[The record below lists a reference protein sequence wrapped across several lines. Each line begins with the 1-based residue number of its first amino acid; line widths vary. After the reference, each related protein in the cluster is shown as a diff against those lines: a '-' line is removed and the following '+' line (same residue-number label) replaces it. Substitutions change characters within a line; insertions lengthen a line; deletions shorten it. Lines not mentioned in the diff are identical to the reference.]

1 MYSQKASVSSGVSQ
15 FDNLLGGLLIGD
27 NVIWYDDA
35 GSLASLFCLNFIRES
50 KEQRKAIIYVSFDR
64 SPKTVIEELGPLAEN
79 QQLTL
84 LDCFT
89 YGKGDGSEVF
99 SRFYEKDDSHQPCT
113 LLKMEEPS
121 NPALVMDAIYNLHQT
136 LEGDVRLVFESL
148 TGMQELWGGEEKILK
163 FYSRSCPRLYELDT
177 IAYWVIEKGA
187 HSNRLRA
194 SINHIAQVAVELNL
208 NRGKSSLTILKADK
222 RNPGILDKP
231 QGYWT
236 SGLDANFESAA
247 GTARRSDL
255 GLRMKDLRK
264 KKGMSQKELAG
275 LVGVTP
281 STISQIESS
290 TIYPSIPALFKIG
303 EVLGVEISAF
313 FQSLAGSEK
322 PVFSGDGVAVNFPDL
337 PKGSIQ
343 GWQPSPLDF
352 EGKAEPFLLEI
363 EPNKKLPTHFFAHK
377 GEELGYLLEGELKTV
392 INNNVYTLKAG
403 ETIYLKADSP
413 AEWTNTGSDTVRLLW
428 IKIK

>member
-1 MYSQKASVSSGVSQ
+1 MYSKKISVSSGVSQ
-15 FDNLLGGLLIGD
+15 FDNLLGGLFIGD

-50 KEQRKAIIYVSFDR
+50 RQQRKAIIYVSFDR
-64 SPKTVIEELGPLAEN
+64 SPRTVIEELGPLAEG
-79 QQLTL
+79 QHLTL

-89 YGKGDGSEVF
+89 YGKGDGSKVF
-99 SRFYEKDDSHQPCT
+99 SRFYERKGAQWPC
-113 LLKMEEPS
+113 KIIKVKEPS
-121 NPALVMDAIYNLHQT
+121 DPALVMEAIYSLHQT

-148 TGMQELWGGEEKILK
+148 TGMQALWGGEEKILK

-187 HSNRLRA
+187 HSSRLRA

-208 NRGKSSLTILKADK
+208 SRGKSALTILKADG
-222 RNPGILDKP
+222 RNPAILDKP

-236 SGLDANFESAA
+236 SGLEANFESAQ

-264 KKGMSQKELAG
+264 KKGFSQKELAG
-275 LVGVTP
+275 FVGVTP

-313 FQSLAGSEK
+313 FQRPAGTAR
-322 PVFSGDGVAVNFPDL
+322 PVFSGEGATVSFPDL
-337 PKGSIQ
+337 PKGSIYGRQ
-343 GWQPSPLDF
+343 LSPLDF
-352 EGKAEPFLLEI
+352 DGKAELYLLEV
-363 EPNKKLPTHFFAHK
+363 EPNKKLPAHFFAHK
-377 GEELGYLLEGELKTV
+377 GEELGYLLEGELKTI
-392 INNNVYTLKAG
+392 INNTAYSVQQG
-403 ETIYLKADSP
+403 ETIYLKSDNP
-413 AEWTNTGSDTVRLLW
+413 TEWTNPGTDTVRLLW

>member
-1 MYSQKASVSSGVSQ
+1 MYSKKVSVSSGVNQ

-35 GSLASLFCLNFIRES
+35 GSLASLFCVNFIRES

-64 SPKTVIEELGPLAEN
+64 SPKMVIEELGPLAEN
-79 QQLTL
+79 PHLTL

-99 SRFYEKDDSHQPCT
+99 SRFYEKADSQRPCNIA
-113 LLKMEEPS
+113 KVEEPFK
-121 NPALVMDAIYNLHQT
+121 PTRVMDAIYNLHQT

-148 TGMQELWGGEEKILK
+148 TGMQELWGSEDAILK

-208 NRGKSSLTILKADK
+208 SRGKSSLTLLKADG
-222 RNPGILDKP
+222 RNPAILDKP

-236 SGLDANFESAA
+236 SGLDANFESAQ
-247 GTARRSDL
+247 GTSRRRDL
-255 GLRMKDLRK
+255 GLRMKSLRK
-264 KKGMSQKELAG
+264 KRGLSQKELAG
-275 LVGVTP
+275 SVGVTP

-313 FQSLAGSEK
+313 FKKPSAATR
-322 PVFSGDGVAVNFPDL
+322 PVFSGEGAAVSFPDL
-337 PKGSIQ
+337 PKGSIHGYQ
-343 GWQPSPLDF
+343 LSPLDF
-352 EGKAEPFLLEI
+352 EGQAEPYLLEI
-363 EPNKKLPTHFFAHK
+363 EPGKKLPAHFFAHK

-392 INNNVYTLKAG
+392 INNTAYRVKTG
-403 ETIYLKADSP
+403 ETIYLKADNP
-413 AEWTNTGSDTVRLLW
+413 AEWSNPGPEAARLFW
-428 IKIK
+428 IKLK

>member
-1 MYSQKASVSSGVSQ
+1 MYSKKVSVSSGVSQ

-79 QQLTL
+79 PQLTL

-99 SRFYEKDDSHQPCT
+99 SRFYERDDQPLPCNV
-113 LLKMEEPS
+113 LKMEKPS
-121 NPALVMDAIYNLHQT
+121 KPAQVMDAIYNLHQT

-148 TGMQELWGGEEKILK
+148 TGMQELWGSEENILK

-187 HSNRLRA
+187 HSSRLRA

-208 NRGKSSLTILKADK
+208 NRGKSSLTVLKADK
-222 RNPGILDKP
+222 RNPAILDKP

-236 SGLDANFESAA
+236 SGLEANFESAQ

-313 FQSLAGSEK
+313 FQSPAETGR
-322 PVFSGDGVAVNFPDL
+322 PVFSGEGVAVNFPDL

-343 GWQPSPLDF
+343 GWQLSPLDF
-352 EGKAEPFLLEI
+352 EGKAEPYLLEI
-363 EPNKKLPTHFFAHK
+363 EANKKLAAHFFAHK

-392 INNNVYTLKAG
+392 INNTAYTVKAG
-403 ETIYLKADSP
+403 ETIYLKADNP
-413 AEWTNTGSDTVRLLW
+413 AEWTNPGSDTARLLW
-428 IKIK
+428 IKMK

>member
-1 MYSQKASVSSGVSQ
+1 MYSKKISVSSGVSQ

-35 GSLASLFCLNFIRES
+35 GSLASLFYLNFIRES
-50 KEQRKAIIYVSFDR
+50 QQQQKAIIYVSFDR
-64 SPKTVIEELGPLAEN
+64 SPRALIEELGPLAEGRH
-79 QQLTL
+79 LTI

-89 YGKGDGSEVF
+89 YGKGDGSGVF
-99 SRFYEKDDSHQPCT
+99 RQFYDKDADQWPCKI
-113 LLKMEEPS
+113 LKVEDPARPAGVME
-121 NPALVMDAIYNLHQT
+121 AIYSLHQT

-148 TGMQELWGGEEKILK
+148 TGMQELWGGEEQILK

-194 SINHIAQVAVELNL
+194 NINHIAQVAVELNL
-208 NRGKSSLTILKADK
+208 SRGKSSLTILKADK
-222 RNPGILDKP
+222 RNPAILDKP

-236 SGLDANFESAA
+236 SGLEANFEGAQ

-255 GLRMKDLRK
+255 GLRLKDLRK
-264 KKGMSQKELAG
+264 KKGLSQKDLAG
-275 LVGVTP
+275 FVGVTP

-313 FQSLAGSEK
+313 FQSPSRSGK
-322 PVFSGDGVAVNFPDL
+322 PVFSGEGVVVNFPDL

-343 GWQPSPLDF
+343 GRQLSPLDF
-352 EGKAEPFLLEI
+352 DGKAEPYLLEI
-363 EPNKKLPTHFFAHK
+363 EPNKKLPAHFFTHK

-392 INNNVYTLKAG
+392 INNNAYSVKAG
-403 ETIYLKADSP
+403 ETIYLKADNP
-413 AEWTNTGSDTVRLLW
+413 AEWTNPGPDTARLLW
-428 IKIK
+428 VKIK

>member
-1 MYSQKASVSSGVSQ
+1 MYSQKVSVSSGVSQ

-35 GSLASLFCLNFIRES
+35 GSLASLFSLNFIRES
-50 KEQRKAIIYVSFDR
+50 KEQCKSIIYVSFDR

-99 SRFYEKDDSHQPCT
+99 SRFYSKSSSQQPCKII
-113 LLKMEEPS
+113 KMEAPS
-121 NPALVMDAIYNLHQT
+121 KPVQVMDAIYNLHQT

-148 TGMQELWGGEEKILK
+148 TGMQELWGSEEKILN

-208 NRGKSSLTILKADK
+208 NRGKSSLTVLKAAK
-222 RNPGILDKP
+222 RNPAILDKP

-236 SGLDANFESAA
+236 SGLEANFESTA

-275 LVGVTP
+275 YVGVTP

-303 EVLGVEISAF
+303 EVLGVEISTF
-313 FQSLAGSEK
+313 FQNPAGMER
-322 PVFSGDGVAVNFPDL
+322 PVFSGEGVALNFPDL

-343 GWQPSPLDF
+343 GWKLAPLDF
-352 EGKAEPFLLEI
+352 EGKAEPYLLQI
-363 EPNKKLPTHFFAHK
+363 EPNKKLPAHFFAHK
-377 GEELGYLLEGELKTV
+377 GEEMGYLLEGELKTV
-392 INNNVYTLKAG
+392 INNNAYTVQAG
-403 ETIYLKADSP
+403 ETIYLKTDNP
-413 AEWTNTGSDTVRLLW
+413 VEWVNSGSETARLLW

>member
-1 MYSQKASVSSGVSQ
+1 MYAKKVRVSSGVSQ
-15 FDNLLGGLLIGD
+15 FDDLLGGLFIGD

-50 KEQRKAIIYVSFDR
+50 RQQRKAIIYVSFDR
-64 SPKTVIEELGPLAEN
+64 SPRTVIEALGPMAEGPH
-79 QQLTL
+79 LTL

-89 YGKGDGSEVF
+89 CGKGDGSEVF
-99 SRFYEKDDSHQPCT
+99 SRFYEKDDTQWPC
-113 LLKMEEPS
+113 KIIKVKEPS
-121 NPALVMDAIYNLHQT
+121 DPSVVMETIYSLHQT
-136 LEGDVRLVFESL
+136 MEGDVRLVFESL

-177 IAYWVIEKGA
+177 VAYWVIEKGA

-194 SINHIAQVAVELNL
+194 NINHIAQVAVELNL
-208 NRGKSSLTILKADK
+208 NRGKSSLTILKADR
-222 RNPGILDKP
+222 RNPAIMDKP

-236 SGLDANFESAA
+236 SGLEANFESDH

-264 KKGMSQKELAG
+264 KRGLSQKELAG
-275 LVGVTP
+275 SVGVTP

-313 FQSLAGSEK
+313 FQSLAGAAR
-322 PVFSGDGVAVNFPDL
+322 PVFSGEGAALTFPDL
-337 PKGSIQ
+337 PRGSIRGHQ
-343 GWQPSPLDF
+343 LSPLDF
-352 EGKAEPFLLEI
+352 EGKAEPYLLEI

-377 GEELGYLLEGELKTV
+377 GEELGYLLAGELKTV
-392 INNNVYTLKAG
+392 INNTAYSVKTG
-403 ETIYLKADSP
+403 ETIYLKADNP
-413 AEWTNTGSDTVRLLW
+413 AEWSNPGPDRARLLW

>member
-1 MYSQKASVSSGVSQ
+1 MYSKKISASSGVSQ
-15 FDNLLGGLLIGD
+15 FDNLLGGLYIGD

-35 GSLASLFCLNFIRES
+35 GSLAALFCLNFIRES
-50 KEQRKAIIYVSFDR
+50 RQQRKAIIYVSFDR
-64 SPKTVIEELGPLAEN
+64 SPRTVIEELGPLAADQN
-79 QQLTL
+79 LTI

-89 YGKGDGSEVF
+89 YGKGDGSKVF
-99 SRFYEKDDSHQPCT
+99 SRFYEKEGAQWLC
-113 LLKMEEPS
+113 KIIKVKEPS
-121 NPALVMDAIYNLHQT
+121 DPALVMDAIYNLHQT

-187 HSNRLRA
+187 HSSRLRA

-208 NRGKSSLTILKADK
+208 NRGKSSLTILKADG
-222 RNPGILDKP
+222 RNPAILDKP

-236 SGLDANFESAA
+236 SGLEANFESAH

-264 KKGMSQKELAG
+264 KKGLSQKELAG
-275 LVGVTP
+275 YVGVTP
-281 STISQIESS
+281 STISQIESC

-313 FQSLAGSEK
+313 FQSTVGTDR
-322 PVFSGDGVAVNFPDL
+322 PVFSGEGTAVNFPDL
-337 PKGSIQ
+337 PRGSIQ
-343 GWQPSPLDF
+343 GWQLSPLDF
-352 EGKAEPFLLEI
+352 EGKAEPYLLEI
-363 EPNKKLPTHFFAHK
+363 KPNKKLPAHFFAHK

-392 INNNVYTLKAG
+392 INNVAYNVKRGAAV
-403 ETIYLKADSP
+403 YLKSLNP
-413 AEWTNTGSDTVRLLW
+413 AEWANPGPDTARLLW

>member
-1 MYSQKASVSSGVSQ
+1 MYSKKASVSSGVSQ

-99 SRFYEKDDSHQPCT
+99 SRFYKKDNSQQPCT
-113 LLKMEEPS
+113 ILKMETPS
-121 NPALVMDAIYNLHQT
+121 KPAQVMDAIYNLHQT

-187 HSNRLRA
+187 HSNRLRP

-208 NRGKSSLTILKADK
+208 NRGKSSLTVLKADK
-222 RNPGILDKP
+222 RNPEILDKP

-264 KKGMSQKELAG
+264 KKGMSQKELSG

-313 FQSLAGSEK
+313 FQSPAGSEK
-322 PVFSGDGVAVNFPDL
+322 PVFSGEGVTVNFPDL

-343 GWQPSPLDF
+343 GWQLSPLDF

-363 EPNKKLPTHFFAHK
+363 EPNKKLPAHFFTHK
-377 GEELGYLLEGELKTV
+377 GEELGYLLEGKLKAV
-392 INNNVYTLKAG
+392 INNKVYTVKAG
-403 ETIYLKADSP
+403 ETIYLKEDNP
-413 AEWTNTGSDTVRLLW
+413 AEWINPGSGTARLLW

>member
-50 KEQRKAIIYVSFDR
+50 QEQRKAIIYVSFDR
-64 SPKTVIEELGPLAEN
+64 SPKNVIEELGPLAEN
-79 QQLTL
+79 EQLTL

-99 SRFYEKDDSHQPCT
+99 SRFYKKDIGQQPCNV
-113 LLKMEEPS
+113 LKMEEPS
-121 NPALVMDAIYNLHQT
+121 KPALVMDAIYNLHQT

-208 NRGKSSLTILKADK
+208 NRGKSSLTVLKADK
-222 RNPGILDKP
+222 RNPEILDKP

-236 SGLDANFESAA
+236 SGLDANFGSAA

-313 FQSLAGSEK
+313 FQSPIGSDR

-343 GWQPSPLDF
+343 GWQLSPLDF

-363 EPNKKLPTHFFAHK
+363 EPDKKLSAHFFAHK

-392 INNNVYTLKAG
+392 INNNVYTVKAG
-403 ETIYLKADSP
+403 ETIYLKADNP
-413 AEWTNTGSDTVRLLW
+413 AEWINSGPDMARLLW

>member
-1 MYSQKASVSSGVSQ
+1 MYSKKISVSSGVSQ
-15 FDNLLGGLLIGD
+15 FDSLLGGLYIGD

-35 GSLASLFCLNFIRES
+35 GSLATLFCMNFIRES
-50 KEQRKAIIYVSFDR
+50 QQQHKAIIYVSFDR
-64 SPKTVIEELGPLAEN
+64 SPRALIEELGPMAEDQN
-79 QQLTL
+79 LTL

-99 SRFYEKDDSHQPCT
+99 SRFYEKDGAQRPYKIIKVKEQS
-113 LLKMEEPS
+113 K
-121 NPALVMDAIYNLHQT
+121 PALVMDAIYSLHQA

-194 SINHIAQVAVELNL
+194 NINHIAQVAVELNL

-222 RNPGILDKP
+222 RNPAILDKP

-236 SGLDANFESAA
+236 SGLEANFESAQ
-247 GTARRSDL
+247 GSARRSDL

-264 KKGMSQKELAG
+264 KKGFSQKELAG
-275 LVGVTP
+275 YVGVTP

-290 TIYPSIPALFKIG
+290 TIYPSIPALFKLG

-313 FQSLAGSEK
+313 FQSPAGTGR
-322 PVFSGDGVAVNFPDL
+322 PVFSGEGMAVNFPDL
-337 PKGSIQ
+337 PRGSIQ
-343 GWQPSPLDF
+343 GWQLSPLDF
-352 EGKAEPFLLEI
+352 DGKVEPYLLEI
-363 EPNKKLPTHFFAHK
+363 EPNKKLHAHFFAHK
-377 GEELGYLLEGELKTV
+377 GEEMGYMLEGELKTV
-392 INNNVYTLKAG
+392 INNNAYHVKVG
-403 ETIYLKADSP
+403 ETIYLKADNP
-413 AEWTNTGSDTVRLLW
+413 AEWTNPGPDTARLLW

>member
-1 MYSQKASVSSGVSQ
+1 MYSKKISVSSGVSQ
-15 FDNLLGGLLIGD
+15 FDNLLGGLHIGD

-35 GSLASLFCLNFIRES
+35 GSLAAMFCLNFVRES
-50 KEQRKAIIYVSFDR
+50 LEQHKAIIYVSFDR
-64 SPKTVIEELGPLAEN
+64 SPRALIEELGPMAED
-79 QQLTL
+79 QHLTL

-99 SRFYEKDDSHQPCT
+99 SRFYEKDGAQWPY
-113 LLKMEEPS
+113 KIIKVKEPS
-121 NPALVMDAIYNLHQT
+121 EPALVMDAIYSLHQT

-163 FYSRSCPRLYELDT
+163 FYSRSCPRLYELET

-194 SINHIAQVAVELNL
+194 NINHIAQVAVELNL
-208 NRGKSSLTILKADK
+208 NRGKASLTILKADK
-222 RNPGILDKP
+222 RNPAILDKP

-236 SGLDANFESAA
+236 SGLEVNFESTL

-264 KKGMSQKELAG
+264 KKGYSQKELAG
-275 LVGVTP
+275 YVGVTP

-313 FQSLAGSEK
+313 FK
-322 PVFSGDGVAVNFPDL
+322 RPVGGGRPIFSGEGVALSFPDQ
-337 PKGSIQ
+337 PRGSIHGRQ
-343 GWQPSPLDF
+343 ISPLDF
-352 EGKAEPFLLEI
+352 EGSAEPYLLEI

-392 INNNVYTLKAG
+392 INNTAYSVQRG
-403 ETIYLKADSP
+403 ETIYLKTETPS
-413 AEWTNTGSDTVRLLW
+413 EWTNPGPETARLLW

>member
-99 SRFYEKDDSHQPCT
+99 SRFYEKVSSQQPCKII
-113 LLKMEEPS
+113 KMEEPS
-121 NPALVMDAIYNLHQT
+121 KPAQVMDAIYNLHQT

-208 NRGKSSLTILKADK
+208 NRGKSSLTVLKADK
-222 RNPGILDKP
+222 RNPEILDKP

-275 LVGVTP
+275 YVGVTP

-313 FQSLAGSEK
+313 FQNPVGVER
-322 PVFSGDGVAVNFPDL
+322 PVFSGEGVAVNFPDL

-343 GWQPSPLDF
+343 GWQLSPLDF

-363 EPNKKLPTHFFAHK
+363 EPNKKLPGHFFTHK
-377 GEELGYLLEGELKTV
+377 GEEMGYLLEGELKTV
-392 INNNVYTLKAG
+392 INNNAYTVKAG
-403 ETIYLKADSP
+403 ETIYLKVDNP
-413 AEWTNTGSDTVRLLW
+413 AEWTNTGSDTARLLW
-428 IKIK
+428 VKIK